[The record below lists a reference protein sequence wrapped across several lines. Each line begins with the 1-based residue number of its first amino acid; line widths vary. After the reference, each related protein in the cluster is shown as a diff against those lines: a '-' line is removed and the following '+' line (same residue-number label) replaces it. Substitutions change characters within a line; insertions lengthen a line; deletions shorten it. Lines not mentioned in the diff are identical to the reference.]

1 MTEQQPVRQF
11 PGMWVDPADDP
22 RDTGTTPRGEKAV
35 LADYLDH
42 FRMTFEMK
50 CEGLDAGQ
58 MAQRSVPPS
67 SMSLLGLARHLASVE
82 FHWFRRFIEGRMDLE
97 RPFKSPEDRD
107 LDFNGAVADDAVVAE
122 AWAAGREVVAPARE
136 VYDRYDDLGVLVG
149 PEGNESEL
157 REIVVHMI
165 EEYARHCGHA
175 DLLRERID
183 GRTGQ

>member
-1 MTEQQPVRQF
+1 VTEQPQRKYPD
-11 PGMWVDPADDP
+11 MWVDPPDDP
-22 RDTGTTPRGEKAV
+22 RNTGTTPRGEKAV

-50 CEGLDAGQ
+50 CEGLDAEQLG
-58 MAQRSVPPS
+58 QRSVPPS
-67 SMSLLGLARHLASVE
+67 SMSLLGLVRHLASVE
-82 FHWFRRFIEGRMDLE
+82 FHWFRRFIEGQMDLA
-97 RPFKSPEDRD
+97 RPFKSAEDRD

-122 AWAAGREVVAPARE
+122 AWDTWHAEVAHARE
-136 VYDRYDDLGVLVG
+136 VYERHDDLGVLVG
-149 PEGNESEL
+149 PEGDESEL
-157 REIVVHMI
+157 REMVVHMI